1 MYFLRNLTI
10 VGIISVM
17 LLASDLLYVF
27 NKNFIVLGNFRYL
40 WAPIF
45 IVFVVLYHN
54 KALTLNSVKYALI
67 FGLLYGLILQNT
79 LWRFSDD
86 WYSRKI
92 YYDIY
97 DMIVIVLFFLCF
109 FKKIIQFSGII
120 YQD

>member
-27 NKNFIVLGNFRYL
+27 NKNFIVLGTFRYL

-97 DMIVIVLFFLCF
+97 DMIVIVLFFSMLF
-109 FKKIIQFSGII
+109 QKNNNRK
-120 YQD
+120 D

>member
-54 KALTLNSVKYALI
+54 KALTLNSVKYACKGSVINLFASCSI
-67 FGLLYGLILQNT
+67 YGQLPPHSLN
-79 LWRFSDD
+79 
-86 WYSRKI
+86 K
-92 YYDIY
+92 
-97 DMIVIVLFFLCF
+97 
-109 FKKIIQFSGII
+109 G
-120 YQD
+120 